1 MHPVLLEFRFPEFLG
16 HLGWLELGLTA
27 LALGGLYLWR
37 FRRPGFDPRGFLFW
51 AGLYLL
57 ARGLA
62 YAAGPGYE
70 FKLHTYG
77 VMIALGFAVGIYLGA
92 RQARR
97 EGLSPD
103 VVLDLSFWVL
113 IASMIGSR
121 VLFIIV
127 NLDDYTAD
135 PWLVLK
141 VWQGG
146 LVFYGGFIGAVLASL
161 WFCRRKG
168 VSFLRIADIVIPS
181 VAIGH
186 AFGRLGCF
194 SAGCCHG
201 YPTGSESFGAI
212 FTATG
217 TVVAKSNM
225 LGIPLHPTQLYESVG
240 ELLIF
245 FALLLIRTRKRF
257 HGQVLISYLILYPIL
272 RSVGEMFRGD
282 VERGM
287 LVRLDLFGDA
297 RPELLSTSQLISMGV
312 ALVGVVLLVAL
323 VRRRAGQERRE
334 TAPPADAGQTPTQP
348 SGSPS
353 PS

>member
-1 MHPVLLEFRFPEFLG
+1 
-16 HLGWLELGLTA
+16 
-27 LALGGLYLWR
+27 
-37 FRRPGFDPRGFLFW
+37 
-51 AGLYLL
+51 
-57 ARGLA
+57 
-62 YAAGPGYE
+62 
-70 FKLHTYG
+70 
-77 VMIALGFAVGIYLGA
+77 MIALGFAVGIYLA
-92 RQARR
+92 SRQARR
-97 EGLSPD
+97 EGVSPD

-121 VLFIIV
+121 VLFILV
-127 NLDDYTAD
+127 NFKDYVAD

-161 WFCRRKG
+161 WFCHRKG
-168 VSFLRIADIVIPS
+168 ISFLRIADILIPS

-201 YPTGSESFGAI
+201 YPTGLESFGAV
-212 FTATG
+212 FSAAG

-225 LGIPLHPTQLYESVG
+225 LGVPLHPTQLYESAG

-245 FALLLIRTRKRF
+245 LALLLIRSRKRF
-257 HGQVLISYLILYPIL
+257 HGQVLISYLIMYPIL
-272 RSVGEMFRGD
+272 RSIDEMFRGD

-287 LVRLDLFGDA
+287 LLKLDLFGDA
-297 RPELLSTSQLISMGV
+297 RPEILSTSQLISLAV

-323 VRRRAGQERRE
+323 VLGRRRQERQE
-334 TAPPADAGQTPTQP
+334 NAAPPGAGQTPTQP